1 MSKATPRKSKHRNHP
16 SHSGPR
22 QIAASDY
29 ESDATHYMEARE
41 PRGMPHLPSR
51 SNTDLNLSVLR
62 RHLADVRSILSIAAN
77 AVVYTFSEATQGWD
91 KHGVEGTMFVCEQEP
106 IVTATGQAL
115 PRVCVFVLNR
125 RGLDNLVVD
134 LVRVSDCE
142 MADELMVFRLEDD
155 GDSDGSGSD
164 EGNNGGIGG
173 NGSTEKRG
181 VIGIWIHADEDD
193 TRDINTTIIRGAWQ
207 QARLALHSLMETAA
221 AEAEQAAEQT
231 DADDGGALADS
242 QEDIRENASPV
253 GKRPSAQAAQAMDE
267 KPDAI
272 SQLVQ
277 SHLATISAFRQSLDE
292 QDFGELSPKIKAR
305 IDKHESWLVN
315 AEQHRDSVLD
325 DHVVEPWELVVQRAG
340 KLHVVVTGPA
350 SDDRVELEAKDEKEA
365 EYIMGDEFL
374 GFLSE
379 YCQGFADMEK
389 SMVRLMQLSVALE
402 RERAELSQPPEVTV
416 QTHIRLLKQ
425 YNEMKDIGQ
434 QLIGLVAENKGV
446 PIRALYEGGD
456 YSVSAED

>member
-1 MSKATPRKSKHRNHP
+1 MSKATPRKSRQHRNP
-16 SHSGPR
+16 PNHSGPR

-41 PRGMPHLPSR
+41 LPRMPHLPSR

-62 RHLADVRSILSIAAN
+62 RHLADARSILSIAAN
-77 AVVYTFSEATQGWD
+77 AVVYTFSEATKGWD

-181 VIGIWIHADEDD
+181 VIGLWIHADEDD
-193 TRDINTTIIRGAWQ
+193 TREINTTIIRGAWQ
-207 QARLALHSLMETAA
+207 QARLALHSLMEAAA

-242 QEDIRENASPV
+242 QEDMRDSASPV
-253 GKRPSAQAAQAMDE
+253 GKRLSITE
-267 KPDAI
+267 
-272 SQLVQ
+272 L
-277 SHLATISAFRQSLDE
+277 
-292 QDFGELSPKIKAR
+292 FG
-305 IDKHESWLVN
+305 
-315 AEQHRDSVLD
+315 
-325 DHVVEPWELVVQRAG
+325 QRNGAG
-340 KLHVVVTGPA
+340 
-350 SDDRVELEAKDEKEA
+350 
-365 EYIMGDEFL
+365 
-374 GFLSE
+374 
-379 YCQGFADMEK
+379 
-389 SMVRLMQLSVALE
+389 
-402 RERAELSQPPEVTV
+402 
-416 QTHIRLLKQ
+416 
-425 YNEMKDIGQ
+425 
-434 QLIGLVAENKGV
+434 
-446 PIRALYEGGD
+446 
-456 YSVSAED
+456 